1 MTENGNSLEPADSP
15 PTQKR
20 TLKAV
25 LKILIIHA
33 VVIVYT
39 VFAVLKYIRRSN
51 VYTLTIFYY

>member
-15 PTQKR
+15 PKQKS